1 MQKSGVHGMMA
12 NEATLSEIDPRKVF
26 LVSGQL
32 LEQKVGGREGIS
44 PTVTQRVVVA
54 DDAVEAVRRL
64 AEAEPMFRPVGHAS
78 LADYEDAA
86 RRLRAVA
93 EGRSSEWSIL
103 TA

>member
-1 MQKSGVHGMMA
+1 MA
-12 NEATLSEIDPRKVF
+12 SEATMSEIDAGKVF
-26 LVSGQL
+26 LVSGQM

-44 PTVTQRVVVA
+44 PMVTQRVVVA
-54 DDAVEAVRRL
+54 EDAAAAVRRL
-64 AEAEPMFRPVGHAS
+64 AEAEPAFKPLGHAS
-78 LADYEDAA
+78 LADYEVAA